1 MNMEIK
7 RQARNNIVKRP
18 EIFGNSNAVF
28 CVPLQKLAIFLRCK
42 KGMKGKKYARQKG
55 QQHLGNPSQASKI
68 TCQMGHPIG
77 GVPFSWYVTNPPG
90 GDGSTFGCLLC
101 LGNHSCTYLRSSFTL
116 KTISNLSRT
125 IGGQIRLPWCGLGAL
140 SEAHPLPRPDR
151 RNRSEAP

>member
-1 MNMEIK
+1 MPFSACLYRSWLSFCDARKGRKERNTRDK
-7 RQARNNIVKRP
+7 RA
-18 EIFGNSNAVF
+18 SNALET
-28 CVPLQKLAIFLRCK
+28 PT
-42 KGMKGKKYARQKG
+42 
-55 QQHLGNPSQASKI
+55 NPQKI